1 MRLVLNVNG
10 TTHEADP
17 PPSASL
23 LSVLR
28 DDLGLTGTRF
38 GCGSGQCGSCYVIV
52 DGRAVASCLM
62 PARQAAERE
71 ITTIEGL
78 ARGDELHPVQEAFI
92 AEDAMQCGYCT
103 SGMIISAAA
112 LFARDAAPD
121 EAAIRDALAGNLCR
135 CGVYGRAIRAIQRA
149 ACFGGVAGGSAPAI
163 NKRGSPPAMNR

>member
-1 MRLVLNVNG
+1 MRLVLTING
-10 TTHEADP
+10 ATRDLDAP
-17 PPSASL
+17 PTASL

-28 DDLGLTGTRF
+28 DECGLTGTRF
-38 GCGSGQCGSCYVIV
+38 GCGSGQCGACYVIV

-62 PARQAAERE
+62 PVRQAADRE

-78 ARGDELHPVQEAFI
+78 AKGETLHPVQEAFI

-112 LFARDAAPD
+112 LLARDVAPD

-135 CGVYGRAIRAIQRA
+135 CGVYGRAIRAVRRA
-149 ACFGGVAGGSAPAI
+149 ADPEGGRGEAPA
-163 NKRGSPPAMNR
+163 MTT

>member
-1 MRLVLNVNG
+1 MRLALTING
-10 TTHEADP
+10 TTHELDA

-38 GCGSGQCGSCYVIV
+38 GCGSGQCGACYVIA

-62 PARQAAERE
+62 PARQAADRE

-78 ARGDELHPVQEAFI
+78 AKGETLHPVQAAFI

-112 LFARDAAPD
+112 LLARDAAPD

-135 CGVYGRAIRAIQRA
+135 CGVYGRAIRAVHRA
-149 ACFGGVAGGSAPAI
+149 AATTGVAGGSPL
-163 NKRGSPPAMNR
+163 R

>member
-1 MRLVLNVNG
+1 MRLVLTING
-10 TTHEADP
+10 ATHDVDP

-38 GCGSGQCGSCYVIV
+38 GCGTGQCGSCYVIA

-62 PARQAAERE
+62 PARQAAEHE

-78 ARGDELHPVQEAFI
+78 AHGDTLHPVQEAFI

-112 LFARDAAPD
+112 LLARDAAPD
-121 EAAIRDALAGNLCR
+121 EATIRDALAGNLCR
-135 CGVYGRAIRAIQRA
+135 CGVYVRAIRAVQRA
-149 ACFGGVAGGSAPAI
+149 ADARGGKGGA
-163 NKRGSPPAMNR
+163 PAMNR

>member
-1 MRLVLNVNG
+1 MRLALTING
-10 TTHEADP
+10 TTHELDA

-38 GCGSGQCGSCYVIV
+38 GCGSGQCGACYVIA

-62 PARQAAERE
+62 PARQAADRE

-78 ARGDELHPVQEAFI
+78 AKGETLHPVQAAFI

-112 LFARDAAPD
+112 LLARDAAPD

-135 CGVYGRAIRAIQRA
+135 CGVYGRAIRAVHRA
-149 ACFGGVAGGSAPAI
+149 AQRGGLQGVLPL
-163 NKRGSPPAMNR
+163 R

>member
-1 MRLVLNVNG
+1 MGLVLTVNG
-10 TTHEADP
+10 PRREVDSP
-17 PPSASL
+17 PAASL

-38 GCGSGQCGSCYVIV
+38 GCGSGQCGACYVIV

-62 PARQAAERE
+62 PVRQAADRE

-78 ARGDELHPVQEAFI
+78 AKGETLHPVQEAFI

-112 LFARDAAPD
+112 LLAPDVAPD

-135 CGVYGRAIRAIQRA
+135 CGVYGRAIRAVRRA
-149 ACFGGVAGGSAPAI
+149 ADPEGGRGEAPAVTT
-163 NKRGSPPAMNR
+163 

>member
-1 MRLVLNVNG
+1 MRLVLTINS
-10 TTHEADP
+10 TTHDVDAP
-17 PPSASL
+17 PGASL

-28 DDLGLTGTRF
+28 DECGLTGTRF
-38 GCGSGQCGSCYVIV
+38 GCGSGQCGACYVIV

-62 PARQAAERE
+62 PVRQAADRE

-78 ARGDELHPVQEAFI
+78 ANGETLHPVQEAFI

-112 LFARDAAPD
+112 LLARDDAPD

-135 CGVYGRAIRAIQRA
+135 CGVYGRAIRAVQRA
-149 ACFGGVAGGSAPAI
+149 AETKRVAGG
-163 NKRGSPPAMNR
+163 PPLAMHR